1 MGATLDIQRQQ
12 RMDML
17 DQQLLLAQYSESRRN
32 ARRQQQVGKCAIIG
46 SPGNKL
52 CKNTHMECKGWAN
65 DVRCCVQGGLLQWTR
80 LFPTLRHR
88 GQNRPPMQP
97 HPQAQTPPSTQQ
109 PPRQDNSL
117 VAEEQVGVLVVP
129 PHFHVSN

>member
-32 ARRQQQVGKCAIIG
+32 ARRQQQVDKCTIID

-52 CKNTHMECKGWAN
+52 CINTH
-65 DVRCCVQGGLLQWTR
+65 
-80 LFPTLRHR
+80 
-88 GQNRPPMQP
+88 
-97 HPQAQTPPSTQQ
+97 
-109 PPRQDNSL
+109 
-117 VAEEQVGVLVVP
+117 GV
-129 PHFHVSN
+129 